1 MKKRSLVLSWALPIA
16 AALLGLSG
24 CSNTV
29 RYLTP
34 MKWLTPPQAGTA
46 TAPASAPAPAAGA
59 PADGRTLYVTYWEG
73 TCRPK
78 YLWFFGGCTLGD
90 SKIRR
95 CNLKADNQMDC
106 VDEVEATQAFAREKN
121 EKK

>member
-1 MKKRSLVLSWALPIA
+1 MNKRSSFWALPIA
-16 AALLGLSG
+16 ASLLALSG

-34 MKWLTPPQAGTA
+34 MKWLNPPPGAA
-46 TAPASAPAPAAGA
+46 AAGA
-59 PADGRTLYVTYWEG
+59 TPADGRTLYVTYWEG
-73 TCRPK
+73 SCMPK
-78 YLWFFGGCTLGD
+78 FIPFLGGCTLGD

-106 VDEVEATQAFAREKN
+106 VDEAEATQAFARQK
-121 EKK
+121 

>member
-1 MKKRSLVLSWALPIA
+1 MKKGSLVFALPVVA
-16 AALLGLSG
+16 SLLGLGG

-34 MKWLTPPQAGTA
+34 MKWLTPPAAGA
-46 TAPASAPAPAAGA
+46 APASGA

-106 VDEVEATQAFAREKN
+106 VDEVEATQAFAREKS

>member
-1 MKKRSLVLSWALPIA
+1 MKKATLFWALPVA
-16 AALLGLSG
+16 ASLLALSG

-34 MKWLTPPQAGTA
+34 MKWLTPPGAAA
-46 TAPASAPAPAAGA
+46 TASGA

-73 TCRPK
+73 SCMPK
-78 YLWFFGGCTLGD
+78 ILPFFGGCTLGD

-95 CNLKADNQMDC
+95 CNLKPDNQMEC
-106 VDEVEATQAFAREKN
+106 VDETEATQAFARQK
-121 EKK
+121 